1 MIPVTVAVFGAFAA
15 TAEAFAMPLTATS
28 AWAPTDEPTD
38 TKSPSSK
45 IAIAAPLTAA
55 AGLAAAVTPVRQGK
69 AQSCRSLRT
78 AGSAPETC
86 RVTGVLPPSI
96 SPAAMR

>member
-1 MIPVTVAVFGAFAA
+1 MPVTVAVFGAFAA

-28 AWAPTDEPTD
+28 AWAPTDEPT
-38 TKSPSSK
+38 SPSST
-45 IAIAAPLTAA
+45 IARAAPLTAD
-55 AGLAAAVTPVRQGK
+55 AGFAAAITPARQGK